1 MNSELKKEIENVV
14 PVENI
19 LENDPMSRHTMFRVG
34 GPADCF
40 VRITRIPQLIQMLKL
55 LRQEKMDY
63 CIVGNGSNLLVS
75 DAGYRGV
82 ILCTAGGLNQ
92 VKADGR
98 MVNAEAG
105 ALNSAIAQVAGDHAL
120 TGFEFAAGIPGTIG
134 GGMVMNAGAYGSE
147 MANVVQTV
155 DVLLADGSVH
165 TLTNEEMRFGY
176 RSSIIRGSDSVVL
189 SVVLALTEGEPEEI
203 RATMAELA
211 ARRADKQPLE
221 YPSAGSTF
229 KRPKGF
235 FAGKLIMDAGL
246 RGFTVG
252 GAQISEK
259 HCGFVINRNHA
270 TARDIYM
277 LISQVQDKVQHD
289 FGVHLEPEVIM
300 LGDFNII

>member
-1 MNSELKKEIENVV
+1 MNSELKKEIEKVV
-14 PVENI
+14 PEENI
-19 LENDPMSRHTMFRVG
+19 LENEPMSRHTMFRVG

-40 VRITRIPQLIQMLKL
+40 VRITQTSQLTQLVKL
-55 LRQEKMDY
+55 LHQEQEDY
-63 CIVGNGSNLLVS
+63 YIVGNGSNLLVS
-75 DAGYRGV
+75 DQGYRGF

-92 VKADGR
+92 IKADGR
-98 MVNAEAG
+98 TIIAEAG
-105 ALNSAIAQVAGDHAL
+105 ALNSAIAQVAGEHAL

-155 DVLLADGSVH
+155 EVLSADGSIQ
-165 TLTNEEMRFGY
+165 TLSNEQMQFGY
-176 RSSIIRGSDSVVL
+176 RRSIVRGTDKVVL
-189 SVVLALTEGEPEEI
+189 SAVLALTEAEPEEI

-246 RGFTVG
+246 RGFAVG

-270 TARDIYM
+270 TAQDIYR

-289 FGVHLEPEVIM
+289 FDVRLEPEVIM
-300 LGDFNII
+300 LGDFNIK

>member
-1 MNSELKKEIENVV
+1 MNSELIAEIKKIIPE
-14 PVENI
+14 ENI
-19 LENDPMSRHTMFRVG
+19 LENEPMSRHTMFRVG

-40 VRITRIPQLIQMLKL
+40 VRVTRISQLTQLVRL
-55 LRQEKMDY
+55 LHQEQENY
-63 CIVGNGSNLLVS
+63 YIVGNGSNLLVS
-75 DAGYRGV
+75 DQGYRGF

-92 VKADGR
+92 IRADGSTII
-98 MVNAEAG
+98 AEAG
-105 ALNSAIAQVAGDHAL
+105 ALNSAIAQVAGEHAL

-155 DVLLADGSVH
+155 DVLSADGSVH
-165 TLTNEEMRFGY
+165 TLTKEQMHFGY
-176 RSSIIRGSDSVVL
+176 RSSIVRGTDKVVL
-189 SVVLALTEGEPEEI
+189 SAVITLTEGEPEEI
-203 RATMAELA
+203 RAAMAELA

-270 TARDIYM
+270 TAQDVYM

-300 LGDFNII
+300 LGDFSIK

>member
-1 MNSELKKEIENVV
+1 MNSELIAEIKKIIPE
-14 PVENI
+14 ENI
-19 LENDPMSRHTMFRVG
+19 LENEPMSRHTMFRVG

-40 VRITRIPQLIQMLKL
+40 VRITQAAQLTQLVKL
-55 LRQEKMDY
+55 LHRERENY
-63 CIVGNGSNLLVS
+63 YIVGNGSNLLVS
-75 DAGYRGV
+75 DIGYRGA

-92 VKADGR
+92 IRADGSTII
-98 MVNAEAG
+98 AEAG
-105 ALNSAIAQVAGDHAL
+105 ALNSAIAQVAGEHAL

-134 GGMVMNAGAYGSE
+134 GGVVMNAGAYGSE

-155 DVLLADGSVH
+155 DVLSADGSVQ
-165 TLTNEEMRFGY
+165 TLSNEQMQFGY
-176 RSSIIRGSDSVVL
+176 RSSIIRGTGSVVL
-189 SVVLALTEGEPEEI
+189 TAVLALTEGEPEEI

-229 KRPKGF
+229 KRPTGF

-270 TARDIYM
+270 TAQDVYM

-289 FGVHLEPEVIM
+289 FGVRLEPEVIM
-300 LGDFNII
+300 LGDFSIK

>member
-1 MNSELKKEIENVV
+1 MNSELINEIKKIIPEEH
-14 PVENI
+14 I
-19 LENDPMSRHTMFRVG
+19 LENELMSRHTMFRVG

-40 VRITRIPQLIQMLKL
+40 VRITQTSQLKQLVKL
-55 LRQEKMDY
+55 LHQEKEDY
-63 CIVGNGSNLLVS
+63 YIVGNGSNLLVS
-75 DAGYRGV
+75 DQGYRGC
-82 ILCTAGGLNQ
+82 ILCTAGGLDQ
-92 VKADGR
+92 IIVDGR
-98 MVNAEAG
+98 TVIVEAG
-105 ALNSAIAQVAGDHAL
+105 ALNSAIAQVAGEHAL

-147 MANVVQTV
+147 MANVVQSVEVLSTDGTV
-155 DVLLADGSVH
+155 K
-165 TLTNEEMRFGY
+165 TLTNEQMQFGY
-176 RSSIIRGSDSVVL
+176 RSSIVRDTDKVVL
-189 SVVLALTEGEPEEI
+189 SVSLALTEGEPEEI
-203 RATMAELA
+203 RAAMAELA

-270 TARDIYM
+270 TARDVYM
-277 LISQVQDKVQHD
+277 LISQVQDKVQCAS
-289 FGVHLEPEVIM
+289 GVHLEPEVIM
-300 LGDFNII
+300 LGDFKID